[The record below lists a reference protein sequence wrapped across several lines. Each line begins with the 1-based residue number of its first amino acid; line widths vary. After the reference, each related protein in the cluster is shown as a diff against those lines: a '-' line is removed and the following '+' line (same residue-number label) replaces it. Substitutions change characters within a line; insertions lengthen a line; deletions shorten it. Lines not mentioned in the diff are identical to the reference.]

1 MHAKP
6 IKLFT
11 LVELAIWLLPAFL
24 ALCHGER
31 ALRGP
36 QTDVA
41 PSVLA
46 SEGLP

>member
-6 IKLFT
+6 MKLFT
-11 LVELAIWLLPAFL
+11 LVELAIWLLSAFL
-24 ALCHGER
+24 TLCHGGR
-31 ALRGP
+31 ALRGS
-36 QTDVA
+36 QTDAA